1 MIYHASI
8 LLNHGLHGYEGKGS
22 NSQQARQ
29 SFVMLKPSYLLTFA
43 LSHFRTFALLTFSAI
58 RTPLSVLSRPTA
70 PTFPLFPNFLNHQSA
85 RIKTNKNARIEV
97 GFHSLRATRY
107 SLPLRTV
114 LTTSSRRSRAGFQ
127 NCNHWLQ
134 KAGHRPH
141 HLRTLPLASGI
152 ASREAFFFLV
162 SHK

>member
-1 MIYHASI
+1 MI
-8 LLNHGLHGYEGKGS
+8 LLSMILLKASTSSRRSRAVRRRIPDPCLPLRY
-22 NSQQARQ
+22 Q
-29 SFVMLKPSYLLTFA
+29 S
-43 LSHFRTFALLTFSAI
+43 SAI
-58 RTPLSVLSRPTA
+58 STPLSVLSRPTA
-70 PTFPLFPNFLNHQSA
+70 PTFQLFPNFFNHQSA

-97 GFHSLRATRY
+97 GFHSLQATRY

-141 HLRTLPLASGI
+141 HLRALPLASGI
-152 ASREAFFFLV
+152 ATRCLNQKRHRSGGLFTNARRAR
-162 SHK
+162 